1 MMNSFSPLFRSFRNK
16 IHSSPCSNINPESL
30 QNWTAKTYSRLAT
43 VKDMIL
49 CGYIQV
55 AQGNAWRIHKEEE
68 EETEEEEEKAVGRN
82 ICTFQ

>member
-1 MMNSFSPLFRSFRNK
+1 MVTNEAPMINPFSTLFRSFK
-16 IHSSPCSNINPESL
+16 SEIHSSRCNNINPESL

-55 AQGNAWRIHKEEE
+55 AQGDAW
-68 EETEEEEEKAVGRN
+68 
-82 ICTFQ
+82 